1 MNKLAKLIKK
11 RKLIVFLDL
20 EGTQLSHEMIAIGAI
35 KCTINSKGRIKKYGK
50 TFKQY
55 VKAKNKVGK
64 VVNKLTGISDE
75 LLKEKGINFN
85 DLLHEFK
92 KFVGIGWKN
101 ALFVTFGN
109 HDYKIITQ
117 SVQYNFSVPSEI
129 SSHILKNYLD
139 FLSII
144 SEYVKD
150 KDNNPYSLINYC
162 HLFGVSLAEPAHDP
176 CNDAI
181 NLAKLY
187 DAFLQKKDIVFEE
200 YKKVLAHS
208 NHLPEPIKVVIK
220 QLAEGHDVQAIQFD
234 EVVKKYLND

>member
-109 HDYKIITQ
+109 HDYKIIT
-117 SVQYNFSVPSEI
+117 
-129 SSHILKNYLD
+129 
-139 FLSII
+139 
-144 SEYVKD
+144 
-150 KDNNPYSLINYC
+150 
-162 HLFGVSLAEPAHDP
+162 
-176 CNDAI
+176 
-181 NLAKLY
+181 
-187 DAFLQKKDIVFEE
+187 
-200 YKKVLAHS
+200 
-208 NHLPEPIKVVIK
+208 
-220 QLAEGHDVQAIQFD
+220 
-234 EVVKKYLND
+234 